1 MLKLSPI
8 PKVFLSFDKDTCKHS
23 EDPIF
28 IKELKMKKNDINS
41 RLSFLFSDKFKNPLQ
56 FGIPTQKDV
65 AKPHKKLNLSNPRQK
80 KLILKSSS
88 DKMILSVI
96 MKNKAKFQEYMST
109 IEVATP
115 LTIKTKS
122 QFKSELIYSR
132 NHKRNISYD
141 NRQRSSSYTNT
152 LYKTSKGKIGS
163 FDMTNATSKENSRKV
178 SFKYKTINLTKKP
191 KNLFLS
197 SSSKLNTFLER
208 SHTIRKE
215 TRQSNKARSILDTI
229 AVNLKNRYN

>member
-1 MLKLSPI
+1 
-8 PKVFLSFDKDTCKHS
+8 
-23 EDPIF
+23 
-28 IKELKMKKNDINS
+28 
-41 RLSFLFSDKFKNPLQ
+41 
-56 FGIPTQKDV
+56 
-65 AKPHKKLNLSNPRQK
+65 
-80 KLILKSSS
+80 
-88 DKMILSVI
+88 

-152 LYKTSKGKIGS
+152 LYKTRKGKIGS

-191 KNLFLS
+191 FMRVL
-197 SSSKLNTFLER
+197 
-208 SHTIRKE
+208 
-215 TRQSNKARSILDTI
+215 
-229 AVNLKNRYN
+229 